1 MEYRW
6 SLKALYE
13 DFNDPAFAADLKALE
28 QTAEQLKALT
38 DGLEQMDATEA
49 LRQGILLEEK
59 GFLLHNRLNR
69 FARLSRAADARNS
82 EANSAI
88 GRVDQAYG
96 GMAGPRAAFYRW
108 ACTLPDLMQRV
119 EQDEILKEYG
129 FLFARKQR
137 ESSHQLPG
145 AGEELLAKLA
155 PSGYKA
161 WTALYSF
168 STGSVQVPWKDG
180 TVSLPAICKMAWDPD
195 RQVRKAAFEAEL
207 ASYDK
212 IRDAV
217 AHCLNAQKLETLTE
231 CQLRGYDSPLDMT
244 LDSNKISKKTLDA
257 MFQTVREGLPVLQ
270 RYLKAKAKLL
280 GYEGGLPWYD
290 LFAPVGDSSR
300 KYSVEEARD
309 YLISLFTEFDSQEGQ
324 MMELAFREKWID
336 FYPRAGKAGG
346 ATCYSIPAIGESRI
360 NLNFGE
366 NFAGIKTLA
375 HELGHAFHHL
385 CIKAH
390 RPLNKTY
397 GMCLAETASNMNERV
412 LFGAAIE
419 NAKTPEEKLALLEK
433 DLASATMSV
442 CDIYSRFLFESRV
455 FENRRQRF
463 MSADTLAGF
472 MMDAQKQ
479 AYGDGLD
486 ENCLHPYMW
495 IQKSHYYGST
505 LYNYPYAFGEL
516 LSRGL
521 YARYLREGKQFVPKY
536 KDFLYATP
544 VATAEDAAKVAGIDL
559 TDRAF
564 WQDAMGMLEAK
575 VEQFCALAEK
585 ER

>member
-6 SLKALYE
+6 SLKALYQ
-13 DFNDPAFAADLKALE
+13 DFNDPAFLADLQELE
-28 QTAEQLKALT
+28 QTARQLKALT
-38 DGLEQMDATEA
+38 ESLEQRDATEA

-69 FARLSRAADARNS
+69 FARLTRAADTKHV
-82 EANSAI
+82 EASSAI
-88 GRVDQAYG
+88 GRIDRVYG
-96 GMAGPRAAFYRW
+96 GLAGPTAAFYRW
-108 ACTLPDLMQRV
+108 ACSLPDLMERV

-129 FLFARKQR
+129 FMFARKQK

-145 AGEELLAKLA
+145 AGEEILAKLA
-155 PSGYKA
+155 PSGKKA

-168 STGSVQVPWKDG
+168 STGTVQVPWEGG
-180 TVSLPAICKMAWDPD
+180 TVSLPGICKLARDPD
-195 RQVRKAAFEAEL
+195 RKVRKAAFEAEL
-207 ASYDK
+207 ASYAG
-212 IRDAV
+212 IRDTV

-231 CQLRGYDSPLDMT
+231 CGLRGYDSPLAMT

-257 MFQTVREGLPVLQ
+257 MFETVRAGIPVLQ

-290 LFAPVGDSSR
+290 LMAPVGDSSR
-300 KYSVEEARD
+300 KYSVEDARD
-309 YLISLFTEFDSQEGQ
+309 YLLALFKEFDAQEGQ
-324 MMELAFREKWID
+324 LMERAFREKWID

-346 ATCYSIPAIGESRI
+346 ATCYSIPSIGESRI

-366 NFAGIKTLA
+366 DFAGIKTLA

-397 GMCLAETASNMNERV
+397 GMCLAETASNMNEQV

-419 NAKTPEEKLALLEK
+419 KAQTPEEKLALLEM
-433 DLASATMSV
+433 DLASATMSI

-455 FENRRQRF
+455 FAERPERF
-463 MSADTLAGF
+463 MDADTLAAF

-479 AYGDGLD
+479 AYGEGLD

-521 YARYLREGKQFVPKY
+521 YARYLQEGKSFVPKY
-536 KDFLYATP
+536 KAFLYATP
-544 VATAEDAAKVAGIDL
+544 VATAEEAAKVAGIDL
-559 TDRAF
+559 TDKAF
-564 WQDAMGMLEAK
+564 WQAAMQAIGENVEA
-575 VEQFCALAEK
+575 FCRLTE
-585 ER
+585 